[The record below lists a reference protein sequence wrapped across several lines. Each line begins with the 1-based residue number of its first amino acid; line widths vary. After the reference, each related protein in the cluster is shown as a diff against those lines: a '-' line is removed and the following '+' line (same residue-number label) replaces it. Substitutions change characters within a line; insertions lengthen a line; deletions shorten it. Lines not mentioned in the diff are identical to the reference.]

1 MEFTGSLLSVYRNF
15 YTQTGN
21 VGFGLNCTVD
31 NTTGQY
37 LFGLSGA
44 AGNVQFTL
52 ESGRVYY
59 GSQFIHTYQAD
70 EPFTIEGQ
78 FATGSLNVIKDG
90 GALIYGKPKPTGNLD
105 YFYFSRANASLG
117 ADFDLYV
124 SGDNAA
130 LRTITTQGY
139 LLTTGQEGVTGY
151 YVNDGGYPI
160 RVFDSSILA
169 SQNYTFG
176 KLQGNVA
183 ASNTGYFSYTG
194 DFDSIDLTQPILTTF
209 NTNYGDE
216 SILFY
221 ITDATTLGKYVYI
234 TGPTDFTFNS
244 SDVLNRDLTYLNY
257 SGGFVSSDFNTSLTF
272 EFRHLTGQQTFT
284 GVWNLFTGN
293 NVNSLVS
300 LYSAGTYSTGLISGV
315 GTFPPNSGINFQV
328 VYSGV
333 SGNQAQLVIS
343 GTDVLNPINQTI
355 NFNAGA

>member
-1 MEFTGSLLSVYRNF
+1 MTFTGSQLAVYRNY

-37 LFGLSGA
+37 LFGLSGN
-44 AGNVQFTL
+44 AGVLQFTL

-59 GSQFIHTYQAD
+59 GSQFIHSYQTD

-78 FATGSLNVIKDG
+78 FTTGSLNVMKDG
-90 GALIYGKPKPTGNLD
+90 QALVYGAPKSTGNLD

-139 LLTTGQEGVTGY
+139 LLTTGQAGVTGY
-151 YVNDGGYPI
+151 YVNDGNYPI
-160 RVFDSSILA
+160 KVFDSTILA

-176 KLQGNVA
+176 KLVGDVNA
-183 ASNTGYFSYTG
+183 LNTGSFTYTG
-194 DFDSIDLTQPILTTF
+194 DFAKLDLTQPILTTF

-216 SILFY
+216 SVLFS
-221 ITDATTLGKYVYI
+221 ITDATSLNRYVYI
-234 TGPTDFTFNS
+234 TAPTDFSFNTQNI
-244 SDVLNRDLTYLNY
+244 LNRDILWLNY
-257 SGGFVSSDFNTSLTF
+257 SGGFVSNNFNTDLTLQL
-272 EFRHLTGQQTFT
+272 RHVTGQEVFT

-293 NVNSLVS
+293 SVTSLVS

-315 GTFPPNSGINFQV
+315 GSFAPNSGINFQV
-328 VYSGV
+328 IYSGV

-343 GTDVLNPINQTI
+343 GGDVLNPISQTL
-355 NFNAGA
+355 NFQA

>member
-1 MEFTGSLLSVYRNF
+1 MTFTGNQLAVYRNY

-37 LFGLSGA
+37 LFGLSGN
-44 AGNVQFTL
+44 AGTVQFTL

-59 GSQFIHTYQAD
+59 GSQFIHAYQAD

-78 FATGSLNVIKDG
+78 FTTGSLNVMKDG
-90 GALIYGKPKPTGNLD
+90 QALVYGKTKATGNLD

-117 ADFDLYV
+117 AEFDLYI

-139 LLTTGQEGVTGY
+139 LLTTGQASVTGY
-151 YVNDGGYPI
+151 YVNDGNYPI
-160 RVFDSSILA
+160 KVFDSTILA

-176 KLQGNVA
+176 KLQGDVTA
-183 ASNTGYFSYTG
+183 LNTGSFAYTG
-194 DFDSIDLTQPILTTF
+194 DFGSLDLTQPILTTF

-221 ITDATTLGKYVYI
+221 ITDATSLGRYIYI
-234 TGPTDFTFNS
+234 TAPTDFSFNE
-244 SDVLNRDLTYLNY
+244 SDILNRDLTYLNY
-257 SGGFVSSDFNTSLTF
+257 SGGFVATDFNTNLTF
-272 EFRHLTGQQTFT
+272 QFRHVTGQEVFT

-293 NVNSLVS
+293 NVASLVS
-300 LYSAGTYSTGLISGV
+300 LYSAGTYSTGLISGS

-328 VYSGV
+328 TYSGI

-343 GTDVLNPINQTI
+343 GSDILNPINQTL
-355 NFNAGA
+355 NFSA